1 MPGGGPEQRHA
12 GTDALGHA
20 PSDALSEAL
29 LAQITGA
36 AHAAA
41 DFIRERS
48 ADRASLDW
56 HAKSPTDFVSAV
68 DLGAEARIDA
78 WLRRDDAR
86 IHHGR
91 AITMIAEESSP
102 DATPGSGITYVVDP
116 LDGTTNFLHGFP
128 WYAVSIAALVDGVPT
143 AGVVLNVANGEL
155 FAAARGRGATRDGA
169 PIRVSTIAD
178 PARAL
183 LGTGFPFRDA
193 AHVGPYLAALPAIM
207 TATSGL
213 RRAGSAALDLCD
225 VACGRFDGFWELRL
239 GPWDFAA
246 GALIAAEAG
255 AIVTDMR
262 GAPLETRPSS
272 MLAANAAMH
281 GWLLE
286 KLTPALPA
294 AS

>member
-1 MPGGGPEQRHA
+1 MPGRGPEQPD
-12 GTDALGHA
+12 DALA
-20 PSDALSEAL
+20 AAL
-29 LAQITGA
+29 LAQVVGA
-36 AHAAA
+36 ARDAAE
-41 DFIRERS
+41 FIRERT
-48 ADRASLDW
+48 ADRAALDW

-68 DLGAEARIDA
+68 DVGAEARIDA

-86 IHHGR
+86 IHRGR
-91 AITMIAEESSP
+91 PITIIAEESTP
-102 DATPGSGITYVVDP
+102 DTRPGDGVTYVVDP

-128 WYAVSIAALVDGVPT
+128 WYAVSIAALVDGRPAV
-143 AGVVLNVANGEL
+143 GVVLNVATGEL

-193 AHVGPYLAALPAIM
+193 AHVGPYLDALPAIM

-255 AIVTDMR
+255 AVVTDMR
-262 GAPLETRPSS
+262 GAPLETRHSS
-272 MLAANAAMH
+272 MLAANPAMH
-281 GWLLE
+281 AWLLE
-286 KLTPALPA
+286 KLEPALPG